1 MSDFALL
8 CQADRAGREERLTH
22 QVAMLEDLPL
32 CAVGIEALEQYAAQL
47 AGGVWLPVG
56 SVEFVRRAMVLA
68 GVAEPENFSYPPQ
81 LRPYLHRRLE
91 QRARAP

>member
-8 CQADRAGREERLTH
+8 CQADRAGREERLAH

-32 CAVGIEALEQYAAQL
+32 CAVGVEALEQYTEQL

-56 SVEFVRRAMVLA
+56 SVEFVRRAMALA
-68 GVAEPENFSYPPQ
+68 GLAEPANLSYPPQ
-81 LRPYLHRRLE
+81 WPRMRSE
-91 QRARAP
+91 WD